1 MEQEALIFTD
11 AAAMKVGSLLA
22 DEDNSKMNL
31 RVYVT
36 GGGCSGFQY
45 GFSFDENKD
54 GVDELLIPFAT
65 GGVYVLAY
73 ADGGLT
79 FTESKLSKAD
89 LFGMKSSAGEAE
101 INSAILA
108 RIENGLYDSVL
119 KSDQN
124 KNLDSLLFLVTDTLL
139 LGDTLNLFVLP
150 DSASDFFCLLPVP
163 VSSSS
168 V

>member
-54 GVDELLIPFAT
+54 D
-65 GGVYVLAY
+65 
-73 ADGGLT
+73 
-79 FTESKLSKAD
+79 
-89 LFGMKSSAGEAE
+89 
-101 INSAILA
+101 
-108 RIENGLYDSVL
+108 
-119 KSDQN
+119 
-124 KNLDSLLFLVTDTLL
+124 
-139 LGDTLNLFVLP
+139 GDTEVTKRGVNLIVDPMSIQYLMGAEVDYSENLQGAQFVIRNP
-150 DSASDFFCLLPVP
+150 NATTTCGCG
-163 VSSSS
+163 SSFSI
-168 V
+168 